1 MTGRNLVRGFGILDS
16 VPSYL
21 VIILAAVLVG
31 IWAVLQFLVWTYL
44 KFDKKLSAG
53 QTILQVLITGGTL
66 ASVMDII
73 PDPIAPLGVPVG
85 LSDDAIFLV
94 LSVIGGIKTL
104 FWALSR
110 RSNNA

>member
-66 ASVMDII
+66 VSVMDIV
-73 PDPIAPLGVPVG
+73 PDPIMPLGIPVG
-85 LSDDAIFLV
+85 LSDDVIFLV

-104 FWALSR
+104 HWALSR
-110 RSNNA
+110 RD